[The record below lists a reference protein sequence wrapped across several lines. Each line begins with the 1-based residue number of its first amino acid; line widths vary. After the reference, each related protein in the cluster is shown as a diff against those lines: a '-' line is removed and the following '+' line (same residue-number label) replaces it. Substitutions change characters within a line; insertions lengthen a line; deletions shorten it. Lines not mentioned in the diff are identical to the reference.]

1 MTTKHNE
8 CVISGSDHVTTAVD
22 HVITATNHVT
32 TDGDHVITAT
42 NHVTTDGDHVT
53 TGDVTNTVNPN
64 AVHIILSVDE
74 EHLQG
79 SVINDSV

>member
-8 CVISGSDHVTTAVD
+8 CVVSGSDHVTTAD
-22 HVITATNHVT
+22 
-32 TDGDHVITAT
+32 DHVITAT